1 MSRAKRRR
9 RSLRAVLRRIPRVAV
24 AVVVL
29 FSVLVTANGTWRLPW
44 LPTWDDLYAAA
55 GLAEPSVVE
64 GTLRVTVLD
73 VGNADCLLVQ
83 NGDSAAL
90 IDAGEN
96 KTADNV
102 LAALGTAGVKE
113 LDCVVATHADA
124 DHIGGMDEVVRELEI
139 DTFVMATMPPE
150 HTPTSRTYQNL
161 LDALEERELP
171 ITEAEYGDCYAVGD
185 AQLTVLSGKREYT
198 DTNDQSVVCR
208 LRFGEHDFLLM
219 GDAGKDTE
227 EDLLEDGVPLAA
239 DVIKVGHHGS
249 KTSSDEAFIQA
260 VNPEYALITCGAN
273 NRYGHPH
280 EETLRTLEEQ
290 GITVYRSDLNGDIVI
305 TSDGE
310 TLTFETQR

>member
-9 RSLRAVLRRIPRVAV
+9 LSLRAICRRILVVAV
-24 AVVVL
+24 TVAVL
-29 FSVLVTANGTWRLPW
+29 LSVLITANGTWRLPW
-44 LPTWDDLYAAA
+44 FPTWDDLYAAA
-55 GLAEPSVVE
+55 GLAEPPVVE

-96 KTADNV
+96 STADDV

-139 DTFVMATMPPE
+139 DIFVMASMPEE
-150 HTPTSRTYQNL
+150 HVPTSRAYQNL
-161 LDALEERELP
+161 LDALAERELP
-171 ITEAEYGDCYAVGD
+171 VTEAEYGDCYAVGD

-198 DTNDQSVVCR
+198 NTNDQSVVCR